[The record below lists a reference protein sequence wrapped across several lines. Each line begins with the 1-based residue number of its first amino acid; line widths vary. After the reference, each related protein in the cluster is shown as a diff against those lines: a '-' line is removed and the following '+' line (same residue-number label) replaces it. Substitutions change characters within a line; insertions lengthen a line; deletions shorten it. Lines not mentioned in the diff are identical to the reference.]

1 MLFLSFAAALPVGLL
16 LCLFLWKIR
25 LPSRFLDADITSV
38 QKVHSDPK
46 VARVGGIAVCSGL
59 VVGALFYPE
68 LGTVVFLSLPI
79 LALGLWEDITKSVP
93 PLARLL
99 VSFAVAAVAC
109 FVLDA
114 GFYRSGWDDLDTSV
128 LYSPWAAYTIATFM
142 TAGVVHAMNIIDGYN
157 GLMLGCAAMVAAAL
171 LSLALLFEDTQ
182 LILLLSFL
190 LIGILV
196 LFVFNYPR
204 GLIFAGDGGAYFI
217 GFFLA
222 LASLLLVNRHT
233 EVSPWFPL
241 LLLSYP
247 VWETL
252 FSVWRR
258 VFVYGTSPGKPDH
271 LHMHS
276 LTDLFLA
283 EHLPA
288 KYAAASRT
296 LVAPGMWLLA
306 LFGIIP
312 ALLFWHNTPVL
323 IGFAGFFV
331 VLYWLLYRVLF
342 QRTKRIRAGH
352 G

>member
-1 MLFLSFAAALPVGLL
+1 MLALSFAVALPVGLL

-68 LGTVVFLSLPI
+68 LRAAVLISLPI
-79 LALGLWEDITKSVP
+79 LVLGLSEDVTKSLGPAV
-93 PLARLL
+93 RLL
-99 VSFAVAAVAC
+99 VSFVVATVAC
-109 FVLDA
+109 FVLDT
-114 GFYRSGWDDLDTSV
+114 GFYHSGWDDLDTSV
-128 LYSPWAAYTIATFM
+128 LYARWAAYPIAIFM
-142 TAGVVHAMNIIDGYN
+142 TAGVIHAMNIIDGYN

-171 LSLALLFEDTQ
+171 LLPALLFEDTQ

-233 EVSPWFPL
+233 AVSPWFPL

-271 LHMHS
+271 LHIHS

-283 EHLPA
+283 KHLPA
-288 KYAAASRT
+288 KYAAVSRI
-296 LVAPGMWLLA
+296 LVAPCMWLLA

-312 ALLFWHNTPVL
+312 ALLFWRDTPVL
-323 IGFAGFFV
+323 IGFAVFFV
-331 VLYWLLYRVLF
+331 VLYQLLYQILF
-342 QRTKRIRAGH
+342 QRTRRIRAGR